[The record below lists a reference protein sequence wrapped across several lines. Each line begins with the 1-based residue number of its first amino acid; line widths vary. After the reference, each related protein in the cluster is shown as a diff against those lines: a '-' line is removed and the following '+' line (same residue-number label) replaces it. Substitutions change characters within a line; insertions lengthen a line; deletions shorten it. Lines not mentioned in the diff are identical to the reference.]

1 MRVVV
6 TGMGVVSPV
15 GNDLDTFWTNLKNGV
30 CGIER
35 IDDPQADLLPAKVWA
50 KVKDFN
56 PSAYGIAPAI
66 ARRQELFTLY
76 ALAAAAQ
83 AMEQSGLVA
92 ADKLSPESG
101 AALKA
106 SADKLASADDSQI
119 SSPLA
124 NIESSRLGVYMGS
137 GIGGFDL
144 IRRESVKNHTDGPK
158 WVSPTLVP
166 SMITNAAAGHIAIRF
181 NAKGPAF
188 SLSTACA
195 TGTHCI
201 GEAYRAIKYGYADAI
216 IAGGS
221 EAANIPMAVAAFGNM
236 RALSKSDDPTRA
248 CVPFSADRDGFVIGE
263 GAAALVLE
271 SYAHAVKRGAVILA
285 EVVGYGNSC
294 DAYHMTAPRPD
305 ATTQAA
311 AIKDALRQ
319 AGYCGRRDV
328 LHINAHG
335 TSTPM
340 NDSAETAAFHLALG
354 RNASKA
360 HICSTKSMT
369 GHLLGGAGAVE
380 AVAAVM
386 ALREGIVPPTIGLD
400 NPDPACDLN
409 YTPNKAVKA
418 PLTISLSDSL
428 GFGGHN
434 AAVAFR
440 SVAV

>member
-6 TGMGVVSPV
+6 TGMGVISPV
-15 GNDLDTFWTNLKNGV
+15 GNDIDTFWNNIKSGV
-30 CGIER
+30 CGIEK
-35 IDDPQADLLPAKVWA
+35 IDVPDADQLPSKVWA
-50 KVKDFN
+50 RVKNFDAA
-56 PSAYGIAPAI
+56 SYGIPAAV

-76 ALAAAAQ
+76 ALASAAQ
-83 AMEQSGLVA
+83 AMTQSGLDA
-92 ADKLSPESG
+92 QEQG
-101 AALKA
+101 
-106 SADKLASADDSQI
+106 
-119 SSPLA
+119 
-124 NIESSRLGVYMGS
+124 NIDPARLGVYMGS

-144 IRRESVKNHTDGPK
+144 IRRESVKDYTDGHK

-166 SMITNAAAGHIAIRF
+166 SMITNAAAGHIAIKF
-181 NAKGPAF
+181 NARGPAF
-188 SLSTACA
+188 SISTACA

-221 EAANIPMAVAAFGNM
+221 ESADVAMTVAAFGNM
-236 RALSKSDDPTRA
+236 RALTKSEDPLHA
-248 CVPFSADRDGFVIGE
+248 SIPFSADRDGFVVGE

-271 SYAHAVKRGAVILA
+271 SYAHAKKRGAVILA
-285 EVVGYGNSC
+285 EMVGYGNTC

-305 ATTQAA
+305 AATQAA
-311 AIKDALRQ
+311 AIKDTLRQ
-319 AGYCGRRDV
+319 AGFCGRRDT

-340 NDSAETAAFHLALG
+340 NDSTETVAFHIALG

-360 HICSTKSMT
+360 RICSTKSMT

-380 AVAAVM
+380 AVASIM
-386 ALREGIVPPTIGLD
+386 ALREGIVPPTIGLE
-400 NPDPACDLN
+400 NIDPACDLD
-409 YTPNKAVKA
+409 YTPLKAAKA
-418 PLTISLSDSL
+418 DISLALSDSL

-440 SVAV
+440 KFRG